1 MNNKSRNMHAP
12 PLFMQPNPSCL
23 TRIVRCL
30 HCRSLLRRAMFS
42 PVSCFAK
49 KPIGRTPLHSS
60 PAFNLYTNA
69 KLKLSLRTRLARHA
83 HARFMHFL
91 WWRSGKDI
99 ARAPIE
105 NAHKVPHL
113 LVEFRSPL
121 IKIGG
126 SRQGHL
132 GSS

>member
-1 MNNKSRNMHAP
+1 
-12 PLFMQPNPSCL
+12 MQPNSSCL

-69 KLKLSLRTRLARHA
+69 KLKLSLRTRLGRHA

-91 WWRSGKDI
+91 DI
-99 ARAPIE
+99 ITSS
-105 NAHKVPHL
+105 KVECGITDDDGTL
-113 LVEFRSPL
+113 C
-121 IKIGG
+121 G
-126 SRQGHL
+126 
-132 GSS
+132 